1 MRPAPGLSGRS
12 RNVGDAIVKWEN
24 LTTRELEGIS
34 RDLPAVMNIAA
45 IEQHGPHLPLAT
57 DSIIGAHFLDR
68 IDDRM
73 HDEVL
78 ILPQVK
84 VGCSAHH
91 MDFDGTL
98 TVRHET
104 MLGYICD
111 LLDSIASHGFQK
123 IVLFNSHG
131 GNEAIG
137 RVILEQWG
145 ASNPSCRLFM
155 FTWWRIAATEL
166 AKIQESGFGG
176 VGHACE
182 FETSLLQ
189 HCAASMVRDDLI
201 AAPTLQPTFAWAEND
216 MLNAPCGLLYRSMKE
231 ISGGSGVVGAPTF
244 ASAEKG
250 GRIER
255 AVVEKLAAMLLDVRR
270 SVLPHD

>member
-1 MRPAPGLSGRS
+1 M
-12 RNVGDAIVKWEN
+12 KWEH
-24 LTTRELEGIS
+24 LTTLELKDVS

-68 IDDRM
+68 IDELLQD
-73 HDEVL
+73 DVL

-104 MLGYICD
+104 MLRYICD
-111 LLDSIASHGFQK
+111 VLDSVASHGFRK
-123 IVLFNSHG
+123 VVLFNSHG
-131 GNEAIG
+131 GNEAVG
-137 RVILEQWG
+137 RVALEQWG
-145 ASNPSCRLFM
+145 ASNPASRIFM
-155 FTWWRIAATEL
+155 FTWWRIAAAEL
-166 AKIQESGFGG
+166 ARIQESGFGG

-189 HCAASMVRDDLI
+189 HCAASLVRGHHI
-201 AAPTLQPTFAWAEND
+201 AAPNLQPTFAWAEND

-270 SVLPHD
+270 CALPGA